1 MKNLPV
7 RLAFAAIVLLL
18 PSAAFAQTHQVD
30 PTDTYVTKGFESDSA
45 QAMEQARES
54 VAAGDFKSAVHN
66 LSIYVAAHPTERAP
80 ARLLGDLYYRQGDF
94 QTAERVYR
102 SILLN
107 VADDRE
113 THNRLGAVYATENRI
128 DEAIAEYTKSLPGTD
143 SIADLV
149 ALHLRKGD
157 LPVYQASVER
167 DAESM
172 PSIPSLQGDLGS
184 VYLAEHDYARALV
197 YFLRE
202 LDLSP
207 NSILG
212 LNHAA
217 IAYMDLGMYDKAFEL
232 LNRCHTK
239 YPSEYSCTLNLA
251 AADLE
256 TKQYGKGKTLLD
268 RAEQLE
274 PEHPEIN
281 VNYGYLSDAQ
291 GNWKTAISY
300 YIKAL
305 QISPYS
311 RDAYLDLGVDYEQH
325 HLYDLAES
333 ALLKG
338 ISVVPTDGA
347 LHYLLGR
354 TYQDQKKRD
363 LAVEQF
369 QAAFH
374 SDDPVVATLAKVRIS
389 QMGGS
394 APQLR

>member
-7 RLAFAAIVLLL
+7 RLLFAAMAFFLA
-18 PSAAFAQTHQVD
+18 PCAAHAQTAVLNPVD
-30 PTDTYVTKGFESDSA
+30 LPTGFESNSA
-45 QAMEQARES
+45 QAMEQARAR
-54 VAAGDFKSAVHN
+54 VAAGDFTGAVRE
-66 LSIYVAAHPTERAP
+66 LSIYVAAHPKERAP
-80 ARLLGDLYYRQGDF
+80 ARLLGDLYYRQGDLA
-94 QTAERVYR
+94 TAERVYR
-102 SILLN
+102 AIILN

-113 THNRLGAVYATENRI
+113 THNRLGAVYATQNRI
-128 DEAIAEYTKSLPGTD
+128 DDAIAEYTKSLPGTD

-149 ALHLRKGD
+149 ALHQRKGD
-157 LPVYQASVER
+157 LAAYRKSVER

-172 PSIPSLQGDLGS
+172 PSISSLQGDLGA
-184 VYLAEHDYARALV
+184 VYLAEHEYSRALL
-197 YFLRE
+197 YFLKE

-217 IAYMDLGMYDKAFEL
+217 IAYMDLGAYDKAFDL
-232 LNRCHTK
+232 LNRCRAK
-239 YPSEYSCTLNLA
+239 YQYEYSCTLNLA

-256 TKQYGKGKTLLD
+256 TRQFEKGKALLD

-281 VNYGYLSDAQ
+281 VNYGYLADAQ
-291 GNWKTAISY
+291 GNWKQAVSY
-300 YIKAL
+300 YVKAL
-305 QISPYS
+305 QISPYT

-338 ISVVPTDGA
+338 LSVVPTDGA

-354 TYQDQKKRD
+354 TYQDQKKHD

-369 QAAFH
+369 QAAFR
-374 SDDPVVATLAKVRIS
+374 SNDPAVATLAKVRIS
-389 QMGGS
+389 QLGGS